1 MSAFGAPQLAS
12 GFRTVR
18 KNTIQVAQDIPEAQ
32 YDFVAA
38 PGVQSVSQMLRHLV
52 FAPYMYEKMHGENRI
67 DTLQGFDFGALIGE
81 MAAREKEPRTKAE
94 IITLLESEGERFA
107 QWLESLP
114 ESVLAEEL
122 TDPMGKNPRSRLE
135 HLTGAK
141 EHEMHHRA
149 QLMLVERIL
158 GIVPHL
164 TRQRE
169 ERRQAMAAAAAA
181 AKPAATAVPA

>member
-1 MSAFGAPQLAS
+1 MASYGASQLAS

-18 KNTIQVAQDIPEAQ
+18 KNTIQVAHDIPEAQ

-38 PGVQSVSQMLRHLV
+38 PGVQSVGQMLRHIA
-52 FAPYMYEKMHGENRI
+52 FAPYMYEQMHGVEKI
-67 DTLQGFDFGALIGE
+67 TTLAGYDFGAIIGR
-81 MAAREKEPRTKAE
+81 MAALEAPALTKAE
-94 IITLLESEGERFA
+94 TISVLESEGERFA
-107 QWLESLP
+107 EWLESLS
-114 ESVLAEEL
+114 EAQLAEEF
-122 TDPMGKNPRSRLE
+122 TDPMGKNPRSRLD

-149 QLMLVERIL
+149 QLMLIERVL

-169 ERRQAMAAAAAA
+169 ERRQAMMAA
-181 AKPAATAVPA
+181 AKPAAAASATA